1 MRVSGC
7 LMLRAIVLTAATISL
22 GACATASTE
31 RGVACV
37 PVPEYRQEFLDSAA
51 DEVELLPADA
61 SAVVVVLEDYGPM
74 RAQAR
79 SCSQLLPG

>member
-37 PVPEYRQEFLDSAA
+37 PVPEYRQGLLDRAA
-51 DEVELLPADA
+51 DEVERLPRK
-61 SAVVVVLEDYGPM
+61 SAVAGMLGDYAVM
-74 RAQAR
+74 RKQGRA
-79 SCSQLLPG
+79 CLGQLAT